1 MYIRVTTPSND
12 APIGETVELRNY
24 PTLSKTTVS
33 GWGAIGFGLMA
44 LSCAVFVGLAVTGMI
59 GGTAFAPDWV
69 LWVCAGVFGLA
80 GLLLCVYGV
89 VDLVVGYRS
98 KLEARAHPGEV
109 WRADSVWG
117 DAGSARGM
125 KSRESGWWVVWGVA
139 LVIVVGL
146 ESVGVWV
153 ALTARG
159 VGAVFMWFMVGIGAL
174 CVLIYALVFVKKVI
188 GAVRYGAPR
197 VVYET
202 IPVRPG
208 EMLAGRVLCPRG
220 FGALEKVT
228 ITLRFVEEKYE
239 DVPRVGKKPKSVVR
253 VYGTTSDVWV
263 IEDVRGALGAGG
275 GAGVLPVSFVVPG
288 DALETCARERP
299 ARFWDL
305 EVRGKARGV
314 DFLHRFLVPVY
325 GG

>member
-1 MYIRVTTPSND
+1 M
-12 APIGETVELRNY
+12 
-24 PTLSKTTVS
+24 
-33 GWGAIGFGLMA
+33 
-44 LSCAVFVGLAVTGMI
+44 
-59 GGTAFAPDWV
+59 
-69 LWVCAGVFGLA
+69 
-80 GLLLCVYGV
+80 
-89 VDLVVGYRS
+89 
-98 KLEARAHPGEV
+98 
-109 WRADSVWG
+109 
-117 DAGSARGM
+117 
-125 KSRESGWWVVWGVA
+125 VWGVA

-146 ESVGVWV
+146 EAMGVWV

-288 DALETCARERP
+288 DARETCARERP

-305 EVRGKARGV
+305 EVRGEARGV

-325 GG
+325 GGS